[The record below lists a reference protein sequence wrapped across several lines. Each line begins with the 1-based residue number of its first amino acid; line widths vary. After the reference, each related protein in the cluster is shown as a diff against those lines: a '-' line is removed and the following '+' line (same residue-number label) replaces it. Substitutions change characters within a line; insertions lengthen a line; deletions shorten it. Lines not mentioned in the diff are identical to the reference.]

1 MKKKNAR
8 HYYHVSVNPGTL
20 RAFQEMLAEAKRGC
34 DYERVKY
41 LNARIEAL
49 KSLPC
54 VVREAIEN

>member
-8 HYYHVSVNPGTL
+8 HYYHVSADSVTL
-20 RAFQEMLAEAKRGC
+20 ATFRKMLAEAKRDC